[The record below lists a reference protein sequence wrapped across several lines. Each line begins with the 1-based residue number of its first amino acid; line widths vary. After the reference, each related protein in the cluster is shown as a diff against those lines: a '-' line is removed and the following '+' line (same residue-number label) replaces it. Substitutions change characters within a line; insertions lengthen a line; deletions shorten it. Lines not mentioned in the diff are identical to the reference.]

1 MANPITYD
9 EMISAGDGLYGALGE
24 LEKRIEHATSWRDFW
39 GNLADQ
45 WIAYGDEAPRKMD
58 GRASIYT
65 GETYGEAHD
74 RWSEYR
80 ATLVQRLGYDPDDDG
95 APCCAASKAGH
106 EYGCTSGIA
115 NW

>member
-1 MANPITYD
+1 MILTFMLTCGLVDLLAERQLDGSLEMANPITHD

-80 ATLVQRLGYDPDDDG
+80 ATLVQRLGY
-95 APCCAASKAGH
+95 
-106 EYGCTSGIA
+106 
-115 NW
+115 